1 MLTKI
6 KLTNFTVFKS
16 MTMDFSPGIN
26 LFIGENGTGK
36 THIMKVLYSV
46 CCMVNEAETRTLAQK
61 ILAVFQPLS
70 IGRLVH
76 RSKGRGSGEFIVYR
90 KDENENTEKS
100 VDFHVTTLNKTEERY
115 KKWKSPYGLESVF
128 IPVKD
133 MLANAPGFRSL
144 YNAKNIAF
152 EEVYADIID
161 KAFQPLPKGQ
171 DKKESRQLKSILDR
185 SMSGKVITKNET
197 FYLKN
202 KNGELEFSLLAEGF
216 RKLGLLYTLISNET
230 LTKGSILFWDE
241 PESNLNPK
249 LSETVVRILLALQE
263 MGVQIF
269 VSTHDMTLLKNFE
282 LYSKPQNNI
291 LYHSLIRD
299 EECGVKVNS
308 SPTIH
313 TLDNAIYQAV
323 DQMAEAEISMQ
334 LKNFKL

>member
-6 KLTNFTVFKS
+6 IFENFTIFKS
-16 MTMDFSPGIN
+16 LKMDFSPGIN
-26 LFIGENGTGK
+26 IFIGENGTGK
-36 THIMKVLYSV
+36 THIMKTLYSA
-46 CCMVNEAETRTLAQK
+46 CCLVNEAENRTLEQK
-61 ILAVFQPLS
+61 IQAVFLPLS

-76 RSKGRGSGEFIVYR
+76 RSPGRGTGKFIVFR
-90 KDENENTEKS
+90 KDENDVIEKS
-100 VDFHVTTLNKTEERY
+100 VMLSITTLNKTEERY
-115 KKWKSPYGLESVF
+115 KKWKSPKSLECVF

-171 DKKESRQLKSILDR
+171 DTKERKQLKAILNKAI
-185 SMSGKVITKNET
+185 SGKVITKNET

-202 KNGELEFSLLAEGF
+202 KNGELEFPLLAEGF

-230 LTKGSILFWDE
+230 LTKGSVLFWDE

-249 LSETVVRILLALQE
+249 LSEVVVKILLALQE

-269 VSTHDMTLLKNFE
+269 VTTHDMALVKNFQ
-282 LYSKPQNNI
+282 LYGKKSNNI
-291 LYHSLIRD
+291 LYHSLMTD
-299 EECGVKVNS
+299 LENGVRAS
-308 SPTIH
+308 SSSSLY
-313 TLDNAIYQAV
+313 TLDNAISQAI
-323 DQMAEAEISMQ
+323 DKIAEAEINIQFNSI
-334 LKNFKL
+334 KL

>member
-6 KLTNFTVFKS
+6 KIENFTVFKS
-16 MTMDFSPGIN
+16 LIMEFSPGIN

-36 THIMKVLYSV
+36 THIMKILYSA
-46 CCMVNEAETRTLAQK
+46 CCMVNEAEPRTLAQK
-61 ILAVFQPLS
+61 TSAVFQPLS

-76 RSKGRGSGEFIVYR
+76 RSQGRGSGQFTVYR
-90 KDENENTEKS
+90 KDEGDDTEKTVS
-100 VDFHVTTLNKTEERY
+100 FHVTTLNKTEERY
-115 KKWKSPYGLESVF
+115 RKWRAPHSLESVF

-144 YNAKNIAF
+144 YNSKNISF
-152 EEVYADIID
+152 EEVYVDIID

-171 DKKESRQLKSILDR
+171 EKKERKHLKAILNKAI
-185 SMSGKVITKNET
+185 SGKVITKNET

-202 KNGELEFSLLAEGF
+202 KSGELEFSLLAEGF

-263 MGVQIF
+263 MGVQVFIT
-269 VSTHDMTLLKNFE
+269 THDMTLLKNFE
-282 LYSKPQNNI
+282 LYSKPQNKI
-291 LYHSLIRD
+291 LYHSLTHDAESGI
-299 EECGVKVNS
+299 KVTS
-308 SPTIH
+308 SSAIH
-313 TLDNAIYQAV
+313 TLENAIYQAI
-323 DQMAEAEISMQ
+323 DQVADAELSMQ
-334 LKNFKL
+334 LKDFKL

>member
-1 MLTKI
+1 
-6 KLTNFTVFKS
+6 
-16 MTMDFSPGIN
+16 
-26 LFIGENGTGK
+26 
-36 THIMKVLYSV
+36 
-46 CCMVNEAETRTLAQK
+46 
-61 ILAVFQPLS
+61 
-70 IGRLVH
+70 
-76 RSKGRGSGEFIVYR
+76 
-90 KDENENTEKS
+90 
-100 VDFHVTTLNKTEERY
+100 
-115 KKWKSPYGLESVF
+115 
-128 IPVKD
+128 